1 MARDLNVNRKTVDSD
16 QYVYR
21 EERDLSKTRVD
32 WGEISKDLTKTI
44 TDIRDDRQTRKDELD
59 KAQTESMNQLAEFD
73 QYNNK
78 SLNESVLE
86 GSEWSKNAL
95 SEQYDL
101 MRRGLITPSEY
112 KRYEQRTK
120 DSFGALK
127 GNLDNFSKHYE
138 EAALR
143 VQNGESNIGEAAVNN
158 SLSGLANLGQYELSG
173 NPATGELCYIKT
185 GNDPAT
191 GKPYDSKNPAN
202 QISLGVINARINQK
216 MNYVATSEAALG
228 EVDKLGEVVDA
239 KVLKQQGV
247 KTMEDWRLLEGSE
260 EMMDRMVGVITNSDA
275 QKLNILQEAGYT
287 SDDFTQDPDVAA
299 DDPSKI
305 LMTPNPDK
313 SGGFIFQFNEEQEA
327 EIEKNA
333 RLALEAQISQ
343 KAGFTKGFAEQKET
357 TLEASQT
364 RELEVAH
371 GYMNSLR
378 DFIILGKAGASSGA
392 QNLVNE
398 VNKNLGE
405 GESRIE
411 TIDREVDADGKV
423 TSFIIRRADKT
434 SKPID
439 VAGMNTTQ
447 AMRALYGE
455 ATPKGAPWDTALKEY
470 DVDMSNDVFGE
481 GAAGGTGS
489 LEDYPTIDAAA
500 SRSLGG
506 SEQTPLNYIQGE
518 LGGDI
523 NAMNDPQVQIKE
535 VYENVIQAILP
546 SEMYDDVMSTDTG
559 QGDGGIRLEFPTETT
574 VIDGVSYEPGDMV
587 IRIGKTTGKIPDY
600 KGGDEWTDDKTIFQY
615 DIIKDIANKER
626 ARLEEARFGNR
637 GGGSS
642 SGGGGTPAPSDIRIK
657 NNINLVGTSPNG
669 HNIYTFMYKDPSK
682 HLEGVYQ
689 GVMAQEVPHATVQVG
704 EELWVDYNKLDVD
717 FIKVS

>member
-32 WGEISKDLTKTI
+32 WGAISKDLTKTI
-44 TDIRDDRQTRKDELD
+44 TDIRDDRQSRKDELD

-287 SDDFTQDPDVAA
+287 SDDFTQKPDVAA

-313 SGGFIFQFNEEQEA
+313 SGGFIFEFNEEQEA

-343 KAGFTKGFAEQKET
+343 KAGFTKGFAEQKQSAI
-357 TLEASQT
+357 EAGQEINLDEG
-364 RELEVAH
+364 R
-371 GYMNSLR
+371 GYFNSLR
-378 DFIILGKAGASSGA
+378 DFITAEGTTANSGA

-398 VNKNLGE
+398 FNKGLSE
-405 GESRIE
+405 GEMPYQQVKRNVNTDGSILSFE
-411 TIDREVDADGKV
+411 LTREDGEPMIVDVKGL
-423 TSFIIRRADKT
+423 S
-434 SKPID
+434 
-439 VAGMNTTQ
+439 TQ
-447 AMRALYGE
+447 DAMRELWGAATPGGAMKWETLLREDPTILDNFPEEYGTGE
-455 ATPKGAPWDTALKEY
+455 ASGQGQLDEYGVIDISSTAE
-470 DVDMSNDVFGE
+470 
-481 GAAGGTGS
+481 
-489 LEDYPTIDAAA
+489 
-500 SRSLGG
+500 SLGG
-506 SEQTPLNYIQGE
+506 KTPLQYIQKE
-518 LGGDI
+518 LGGTLSGG
-523 NAMNDPQVQIKE
+523 ADPSVQVKE
-535 VYENVIQAILP
+535 VYENVINAALP
-546 SEMYDDVMSTDTG
+546 SQMFDDIGGSEGIEVTV
-559 QGDGGIRLEFPTETT
+559 QGNNVAIQVGESRAVITKAWGGGAKDYTIEQMQ
-574 VIDGVSYEPGDMV
+574 VIEDL
-587 IRIGKTTGKIPDY
+587 IGKERKRLQ
-600 KGGDEWTDDKTIFQY
+600 DK
-615 DIIKDIANKER
+615 R
-626 ARLEEARFGNR
+626 AGRT
-637 GGGSS
+637 GGG
-642 SGGGGTPAPSDIRIK
+642 GGGGTPAPSDIRIK

-682 HLEGVYQ
+682 HLEGIYQ

>member
-32 WGEISKDLTKTI
+32 WGAISKDLTKTI
-44 TDIRDDRQTRKDELD
+44 TDIRDDRQSRKDELD

-127 GNLDNFSKHYE
+127 GNLDNFAKHYE

-228 EVDKLGEVVDA
+228 EVDKLGEVIESTLLNNQAVRS
-239 KVLKQQGV
+239 V
-247 KTMEDWRLLEGSE
+247 EDWRQLEDSE
-260 EMMDRMVGVITNSDA
+260 EMMDRMLGVITNSDA

-287 SDDFTQDPDVAA
+287 SDDFTQNPDVAA

-313 SGGFIFQFNEEQEA
+313 SGGFIFEFNEEQEA
-327 EIEKNA
+327 QIEKNA
-333 RLALEAQISQ
+333 RLALEAQID
-343 KAGFTKGFAEQKET
+343 KKIKTVKGFAEQKQSSI
-357 TLEASQT
+357 EAAQEINLDEG
-364 RELEVAH
+364 R
-371 GYMNSLR
+371 GYFNSLR
-378 DFIILGKAGASSGA
+378 DFITAEGTTANSGA

-398 VNKNLGE
+398 FNKGLKE
-405 GESRIE
+405 GEMPYQQVKRV
-411 TIDREVDADGKV
+411 VDADGNII
-423 TSFIIRRADKT
+423 SFELTREDGEPLPVNVEGLST
-434 SKPID
+434 VD
-439 VAGMNTTQ
+439 
-447 AMRALYGE
+447 AMRELWAAATPTGAMKWETLLREDPTILDNFPEEYGTGE
-455 ATPKGAPWDTALKEY
+455 ASGQGQLDEY
-470 DVDMSNDVFGE
+470 GVVDISSTSE
-481 GAAGGTGS
+481 
-489 LEDYPTIDAAA
+489 
-500 SRSLGG
+500 SLGG
-506 SEQTPLNYIQGE
+506 KTPLQYIQKE
-518 LGGDI
+518 LGGTLGRGGI
-523 NAMNDPQVQIKE
+523 DPAVQVKE
-535 VYENVIQAILP
+535 VYENVINAALP
-546 SEMYDDVMSTDTG
+546 SQMFDDVGGSKGIQVTVEGSDVLIRVGESTTKIEDAW
-559 QGDGGIRLEFPTETT
+559 GDGWSGQEDENYTINQLQMIEDLIGTEHQRL
-574 VIDGVSYEPGDMV
+574 
-587 IRIGKTTGKIPDY
+587 K
-600 KGGDEWTDDKTIFQY
+600 DK
-615 DIIKDIANKER
+615 R
-626 ARLEEARFGNR
+626 AGRT
-637 GGGSS
+637 GGG
-642 SGGGGTPAPSDIRIK
+642 GGGGTPPPMTYAQW
-657 NNINLVGTSPNG
+657 LVQNPGGT
-669 HNIYTFMYKDPSK
+669 FQQ
-682 HLEGVYQ
+682 YQ
-689 GVMAQEVPHATVQVG
+689 
-704 EELWVDYNKLDVD
+704 DYVNSL
-717 FIKVS
+717 

>member
-32 WGEISKDLTKTI
+32 WGAISKDLTKTI
-44 TDIRDDRQTRKDELD
+44 TDIRDDRQSRKDELD

-127 GNLDNFSKHYE
+127 GNLDNFAKHYE

-228 EVDKLGEVVDA
+228 EVDKLGEVIESTLLNNQAVRS
-239 KVLKQQGV
+239 V
-247 KTMEDWRLLEGSE
+247 EDWRQLEDSK

-287 SDDFTQDPDVAA
+287 SDDFTQNPDVAA

-313 SGGFIFQFNEEQEA
+313 SGGFIFEFNEEQEA
-327 EIEKNA
+327 QIEKNA
-333 RLALEAQISQ
+333 RLALEAQID
-343 KAGFTKGFAEQKET
+343 KKIKTVKGFAEQKQSSI
-357 TLEASQT
+357 EAAQEINLDEG
-364 RELEVAH
+364 R
-371 GYMNSLR
+371 GYFNSLR
-378 DFIILGKAGASSGA
+378 DFITAEGTTANSGA

-398 VNKNLGE
+398 FNKGLKE
-405 GESRIE
+405 GEKPYQQVKRV
-411 TIDREVDADGKV
+411 VDADGNII
-423 TSFIIRRADKT
+423 SFELTREDGEPLPVNVEGLST
-434 SKPID
+434 VD
-439 VAGMNTTQ
+439 
-447 AMRALYGE
+447 AMRELWAAATPTGAMKWETLLREDPTILNNFPEEYGTGE
-455 ATPKGAPWDTALKEY
+455 ASGQGQLDEYGVTDINSTREVLDGKSPLK
-470 DVDMSNDVFGE
+470 
-481 GAAGGTGS
+481 
-489 LEDYPTIDAAA
+489 
-500 SRSLGG
+500 
-506 SEQTPLNYIQGE
+506 YIQGK
-518 LGGDI
+518 LGGTL
-523 NAMNDPQVQIKE
+523 ASETDPETQVKE
-535 VYENVIQAILP
+535 VYENVISAVLP
-546 SEMYDDVMSTDTG
+546 SQMFDDLQGSEGIKVSVNGKNVIIQVGESSST
-559 QGDGGIRLEFPTETT
+559 
-574 VIDGVSYEPGDMV
+574 
-587 IRIGKTTGKIPDY
+587 
-600 KGGDEWTDDKTIFQY
+600 
-615 DIIKDIANKER
+615 IKDAW
-626 ARLEEARFGNR
+626 
-637 GGGSS
+637 
-642 SGGGGTPAPSDIRIK
+642 GGGTQDYTIDQLQVIEDVIATERKRLKDKRAGRTSSPPPMTYAQW
-657 NNINLVGTSPNG
+657 LVQNPGGT
-669 HNIYTFMYKDPSK
+669 FQQ
-682 HLEGVYQ
+682 YQ
-689 GVMAQEVPHATVQVG
+689 
-704 EELWVDYNKLDVD
+704 DYVNSL
-717 FIKVS
+717 

>member
-32 WGEISKDLTKTI
+32 WGAISKDLTKTI
-44 TDIRDDRQTRKDELD
+44 TDIRDDRQSRKDELD

-127 GNLDNFSKHYE
+127 GNLDNFAKHYE

-228 EVDKLGEVVDA
+228 EVDKLGEVIESTLLNNQAVRS
-239 KVLKQQGV
+239 V
-247 KTMEDWRLLEGSE
+247 EDWRQLEDSE
-260 EMMDRMVGVITNSDA
+260 EMMDRMLGVITNSDA

-287 SDDFTQDPDVAA
+287 SDDFTQNPDVAA

-313 SGGFIFQFNEEQEA
+313 SGGFIFEFNEEQEA
-327 EIEKNA
+327 QIEKNA
-333 RLALEAQISQ
+333 RLALEAQID
-343 KAGFTKGFAEQKET
+343 KKIKTVKGFAEQKQSSI
-357 TLEASQT
+357 EAAQEINLDEG
-364 RELEVAH
+364 R
-371 GYMNSLR
+371 GYFNSLR
-378 DFIILGKAGASSGA
+378 DFITAEGTTANSGA

-398 VNKNLGE
+398 FNKGLKE
-405 GESRIE
+405 GEMPYQQVKRV
-411 TIDREVDADGKV
+411 VDADGNII
-423 TSFIIRRADKT
+423 SFELTREDGEPLPVNVEGLST
-434 SKPID
+434 VD
-439 VAGMNTTQ
+439 
-447 AMRALYGE
+447 AMRELWAAATPTGAMKWETLLREDPTILDNFPEEYGTGE
-455 ATPKGAPWDTALKEY
+455 ASGQGQLDEY
-470 DVDMSNDVFGE
+470 GVVDISSTSE
-481 GAAGGTGS
+481 
-489 LEDYPTIDAAA
+489 
-500 SRSLGG
+500 SLGG
-506 SEQTPLNYIQGE
+506 KTPLQYIQKE
-518 LGGDI
+518 LGGTLGRGGI
-523 NAMNDPQVQIKE
+523 DPAVQVKE
-535 VYENVIQAILP
+535 VYENVINAALP
-546 SEMYDDVMSTDTG
+546 SQMFNDVGGSKGIQVTVEGSDVLIRVGESTTKIEDAW
-559 QGDGGIRLEFPTETT
+559 GDGWSGQEDENYTINQLQMIEDLIGTEHQRL
-574 VIDGVSYEPGDMV
+574 
-587 IRIGKTTGKIPDY
+587 K
-600 KGGDEWTDDKTIFQY
+600 DK
-615 DIIKDIANKER
+615 R
-626 ARLEEARFGNR
+626 AGRT
-637 GGGSS
+637 GGG
-642 SGGGGTPAPSDIRIK
+642 GGGGTPPPMTYAQW
-657 NNINLVGTSPNG
+657 LVQNPGGT
-669 HNIYTFMYKDPSK
+669 FQQ
-682 HLEGVYQ
+682 YQ
-689 GVMAQEVPHATVQVG
+689 
-704 EELWVDYNKLDVD
+704 DYVNSL
-717 FIKVS
+717 

>member
-32 WGEISKDLTKTI
+32 WGAISKDLTKTI
-44 TDIRDDRQTRKDELD
+44 TDIRDDRQSRKDELD

-127 GNLDNFSKHYE
+127 GNLDNFAKHYE

-228 EVDKLGEVVDA
+228 EVDKLGEVIESTLLNNQAVRS
-239 KVLKQQGV
+239 V
-247 KTMEDWRLLEGSE
+247 EDWRQLEDSK

-287 SDDFTQDPDVAA
+287 SDDFTQNPDVAA

-313 SGGFIFQFNEEQEA
+313 SGGFIFEFNEEQEA
-327 EIEKNA
+327 QIEKNA
-333 RLALEAQISQ
+333 RLALEAQID
-343 KAGFTKGFAEQKET
+343 KKIKTVKGFAEQKQSSI
-357 TLEASQT
+357 EAAQEINLDEG
-364 RELEVAH
+364 R
-371 GYMNSLR
+371 GYFNSLR
-378 DFIILGKAGASSGA
+378 DFITAEGTTANSGA

-398 VNKNLGE
+398 FNKGLKE
-405 GESRIE
+405 GEMPYQQVKRV
-411 TIDREVDADGKV
+411 VDADGNII
-423 TSFIIRRADKT
+423 SFELTREDGEPLPVNVEGLST
-434 SKPID
+434 VD
-439 VAGMNTTQ
+439 
-447 AMRALYGE
+447 AMRELWAAATPTGAMKWETLLREDPTILDNFPEEYGTGE
-455 ATPKGAPWDTALKEY
+455 ASGQGQLDEY
-470 DVDMSNDVFGE
+470 GVVDISSTSE
-481 GAAGGTGS
+481 
-489 LEDYPTIDAAA
+489 
-500 SRSLGG
+500 SLGG
-506 SEQTPLNYIQGE
+506 KTPLQYIQKE
-518 LGGDI
+518 LGGTLGRGGI
-523 NAMNDPQVQIKE
+523 DPAVQVKE
-535 VYENVIQAILP
+535 VYENVINAALP
-546 SEMYDDVMSTDTG
+546 SQMFDDVGGSKGIQVTVEGSDVLIRVGESTTKIEDAW
-559 QGDGGIRLEFPTETT
+559 GDGLSGQEDENYTINQLQMIEDLIGTEHQRL
-574 VIDGVSYEPGDMV
+574 
-587 IRIGKTTGKIPDY
+587 K
-600 KGGDEWTDDKTIFQY
+600 DK
-615 DIIKDIANKER
+615 R
-626 ARLEEARFGNR
+626 AGRT
-637 GGGSS
+637 GGG
-642 SGGGGTPAPSDIRIK
+642 GGGGTPPPMTYQQW
-657 NNINLVGTSPNG
+657 LVQNPGGT
-669 HNIYTFMYKDPSK
+669 FQQ
-682 HLEGVYQ
+682 YQ
-689 GVMAQEVPHATVQVG
+689 
-704 EELWVDYNKLDVD
+704 DYVNSL
-717 FIKVS
+717 